1 MPSEHCSLLGL
12 FNMIMHNRLSLEPH
26 FDKMYSLSLNSG
38 FFFFNVLPGLE
49 KIFPLMPVLIFKYRK

>member
-26 FDKMYSLSLNSG
+26 LDKMYSLSLNSVC
-38 FFFFNVLPGLE
+38 FFFNVLPGLE